1 MASGCEARRIGR
13 ALPRRARFAR
23 GPRPARGPH
32 LARFARPLLCVVISA
47 GLALLLASTLTADE
61 HNAHANS
68 NDREYRSGDWVP
80 LEEALPRW
88 PNRDQELRI
97 LERQA
102 RRPHTA
108 EKRRVIARFT
118 ELVDTDSISPFDR
131 ASIDLLGY
139 LALEGVRTQRMPAP
153 RSNPAG
159 SPLIRREAVELL
171 GRIGGPHADEVVRSV
186 MRSDDDLV
194 VLAEAVYA
202 LGQIRSE
209 PDSELLQLLTRI
221 LVRNNR
227 IMHDDNLA
235 YATLLTVERL
245 HRSSWGI
252 EDPDLFRA
260 VFEVRNG
267 PYLGV
272 VRSKADEVARL
283 LRRGR

>member
-1 MASGCEARRIGR
+1 M
-13 ALPRRARFAR
+13 R
-23 GPRPARGPH
+23 GS
-32 LARFARPLLCVVISA
+32 LLCAVFSA
-47 GLALLLASTLTADE
+47 GLTLLVSADLAAREESAQAASQGNSQD
-61 HNAHANS
+61 HA
-68 NDREYRSGDWVP
+68 YRSGDWVP

-88 PNRDQELRI
+88 PNREQELRI

-102 RRPHTA
+102 RRRDA
-108 EKRRVIARFT
+108 GDKRMVLSRFT
-118 ELVDTDSISPFDR
+118 ELVDNDSISPFDR

-139 LALEGVRTQRMPAP
+139 LALENVRTQRMPY
-153 RSNPAG
+153 NPSTTT

-202 LGQIRSE
+202 LGRIRSE
-209 PDSELLQLLTRI
+209 PDPELLQLLTRI
-221 LVRNNR
+221 LVRNTR
-227 IMHDDNLA
+227 VVHDDNLA

-272 VRSKADEVARL
+272 VRRKADDVARL